1 MWAQL
6 RALTPAQRFAFLAS
20 YLGWMLDAFDYFILV
35 FVIKDVA
42 KTFHVDKTHVTLAIF
57 LTLAFRP
64 VGAFLFGWAGD
75 KFGRRVPLMIDV
87 VFYSVMELLSGFA
100 PTFTTFLI
108 LRAIF
113 GIAMGGEWG
122 LGASLAMESV
132 PPQTRGLLSGILQQ
146 GYPVGYL
153 LAAVA
158 YRFVFP
164 ALGWRWMFFIGVL
177 PALLSLFIRSKVRE
191 SPAWEQNRPAQAR
204 LKLGDALRSHLGL
217 FAYMAILMAAFN
229 FMSHGT
235 QDNYPTFLQVQHHF
249 APNTVS
255 AIAIIYNIG
264 AICGGI
270 FFGSLSQRIGR
281 RRAIIIA
288 ALLALP
294 VVPLW
299 AYSHTAAMLA
309 LGAFAMQFFV
319 QGAWGVIPAHLSELS
334 PTAMRGTF
342 TGFAYQTGNLIAS
355 YNATLQSG
363 IAAAHHDDYSLALA
377 AVVVVVLLAVAGI
390 TALGREAPGVRF
402 DAGTAPAAPADG
414 GTPGVWPP
422 PPKL

>member
-6 RALTPAQRFAFLAS
+6 RALTPTQRNAFLAS
-20 YLGWMLDAFDYFILV
+20 YLGWTLDAFDFFILV
-35 FVIKDVA
+35 FVIPDVA
-42 KTFHVDKTHVTLAIF
+42 KEFHATKTAVTRAIF

-87 VFYSVMELLSGFA
+87 IFYSVMELLSGFA
-100 PTFTTFLI
+100 PTLTAFLV

-122 LGASLAMESV
+122 LGASLAMETV
-132 PPQTRGLLSGILQQ
+132 PAETRGLLSGILQQ

-153 LAAVA
+153 LAALVF
-158 YRFVFP
+158 RFVFHTH

-177 PALLSLFIRSKVRE
+177 PALLSLFIRSRVQE
-191 SPAWEQNRPAQAR
+191 SPAWERNKAAQAN
-204 LKLGDALRSHLGL
+204 LNLGSAVRSHLGL
-217 FAYMAILMAAFN
+217 FAYMAVLMAAFN

-235 QDNYPTFLQVQHHF
+235 QDMYPTFLRVQRHF
-249 APNTVS
+249 APDTVS
-255 AIAIIYNIG
+255 NIAIIYNLG
-264 AICGGI
+264 AICGGVL
-270 FFGSLSQRIGR
+270 FGGLSQRIGR

-334 PTAMRGTF
+334 PTALRGTF

-363 IAAAHHDDYSLALA
+363 IAEAHGNDYSLALA
-377 AVVVVVLLAVAGI
+377 ATIVVVLLAVAGI
-390 TALGREAPGVRF
+390 TALGREAPQARF
-402 DAGTAPAAPADG
+402 ETEGAR
-414 GTPGVWPP
+414 
-422 PPKL
+422 